1 MEDQIRRAIADRDF
15 ARAQTLADDWLTR
28 AQDVAV
34 AHYFAAWC
42 RDAQGFEAD
51 ALWNTPFTIQPETHL
66 HFAKLDFSSR
76 DLSWQLDARLPRLS
90 QSRVPVLLG

>member
-42 RDAQGFEAD
+42 RDAQELEAD
-51 ALWNTPFTIQPETHL
+51 AVVHYEKADAIAILL
-66 HFAKLDFSSR
+66 KLVADTATDVHIKRYDRALRFYGANP
-76 DLSWQLDARLPRLS
+76 D
-90 QSRVPVLLG
+90 GE